1 MKKILLLAAALLSM
15 PVLHA
20 TNDGTVIMASTPID
34 GFHTTLGTNNIMDQP
49 PHVEFKN
56 YGFYGIVDF
65 SYFTNF
71 NDNAEM
77 SNLAI
82 KDKFSLMGLTA
93 IAGFQWRHASA
104 AGIGFS
110 YLKDQTGSFSQI
122 PVFVEYRCHFLR
134 NRVTPY
140 AAAQLGWSI
149 PLHTVNSGDNWIK
162 INKGGIT
169 FGIEAGA
176 RLAIRPRF
184 GMNLFVGYQLLNLR
198 AVERSAANM
207 KPSYWHYSM
216 DPETGLPVPDEDLS
230 RAAQNM
236 PELYHCL
243 KAGIG
248 FCF

>member
-1 MKKILLLAAALLSM
+1 MKKILLWVAALTCM

-20 TNDGTVIMASTPID
+20 SNEGAVSSVFTSVD
-34 GFHTTLGTNNIMDQP
+34 GFHATSGLSRQMDQP
-49 PHVEFKN
+49 PHVEFKY

-71 NDNAEM
+71 NDNAEE
-77 SNLAI
+77 SNLAV
-82 KDKFSLMGLTA
+82 KDNFSLMGLTA

-104 AGIGFS
+104 FGIGFS
-110 YLKDQTGSFSQI
+110 YLNDQTGSFSQI

-134 NRVTPY
+134 NRITPY
-140 AAAQLGWSI
+140 AAAQMGWSI

-169 FGIEAGA
+169 FGMEAGA

-184 GMNLFVGYQLLNLR
+184 GMNFFVGYQLIDLR

-207 KPSYWHYSM
+207 NPNYWHYSTN
-216 DPETGLPVPDEDLS
+216 PETRERVVDEDLS
-230 RAAQNM
+230 RAAQDM